1 MVFPLLK
8 SWSCTILGIVSSHHK
23 SSASGSYSL
32 HEYDK
37 SAGSG
42 LKSIGSATVRSGG
55 RKKSRGFQHPLSI
68 PNDTAWGS
76 DEAIV
81 TKEQDGKK
89 SDQGKLSEES
99 RLTALPEHGV
109 GSSRQAGSRANGRL
123 SSARLG
129 PGEIVMTREW
139 QVRGE

>member
-8 SWSCTILGIVSSHHK
+8 SWSCTVLGIVSSHHK
-23 SSASGSYSL
+23 SSASGSYPL
-32 HEYDK
+32 RDYDK
-37 SAGSG
+37 STGSG

-81 TKEQDGKK
+81 TKDQDGNK
-89 SDQGKLSEES
+89 SGQGNPSQES
-99 RLTALPEHGV
+99 GLTALPEHGV
-109 GSSRQAGSRANGRL
+109 VPSRQGGSRAHGRV
-123 SSARLG
+123 SSGGLG

-139 QVRGE
+139 QVRAE